1 MLGTFDMKNTYK
13 LLGLSCIVL
22 AVSACQSTPRQYN
35 GNVGY
40 QIEHQSASNATLAYT
55 LAARKNQQLD
65 ENKLQRACQK
75 VLGSQKNYKLAILS
89 INEIPNTAADVPEY
103 GRQIGQTR
111 ATFGL
116 SNTPDLHQGE
126 NFATRESLE
135 ARPSTLHVVRYT
147 CS

>member
-1 MLGTFDMKNTYK
+1 MSKHA
-13 LLGLSCIVL
+13 SPIQWQCW
-22 AVSACQSTPRQYN
+22 
-35 GNVGY
+35 Y
-40 QIEHQSASNATLAYT
+40 QIEHQSASSATLAYT

-103 GRQIGQTR
+103 GRQIGQSR

-116 SNTPDLHQGE
+116 SNTPDLHQRE
-126 NFATRESLE
+126 NFATREPLE
-135 ARPSTLHVVRYT
+135 ARPSALHVVRYT

>member
-1 MLGTFDMKNTYK
+1 MALPQDPLYNYRD
-13 LLGLSCIVL
+13 
-22 AVSACQSTPRQYN
+22 SA
-35 GNVGY
+35 
-40 QIEHQSASNATLAYT
+40 
-55 LAARKNQQLD
+55 
-65 ENKLQRACQK
+65 
-75 VLGSQKNYKLAILS
+75 
-89 INEIPNTAADVPEY
+89 
-103 GRQIGQTR
+103 IGQTR